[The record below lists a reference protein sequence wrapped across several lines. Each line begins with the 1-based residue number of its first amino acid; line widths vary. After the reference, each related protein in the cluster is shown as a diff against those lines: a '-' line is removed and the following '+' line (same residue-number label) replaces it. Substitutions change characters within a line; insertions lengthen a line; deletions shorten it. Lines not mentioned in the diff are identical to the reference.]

1 MANET
6 IVTNIVANANF
17 SSLIANVQ
25 KATAELAQLKGALAT
40 TNKALAMDAAKIQQG
55 FSATLRSTGQFSTHF
70 VSLSSDVEKFGKN
83 LDQGRLKLKDYYRTF
98 QDHTRTSGGMIR
110 ELARQ
115 QVQLQN
121 AILQPLGRNAEGLMQ
136 FNVQIPRGLDATKNR
151 TALLKQEMQIFNKV
165 IQDGGV
171 QLINWGKNTQWA
183 GRQLTVGLTVPIT
196 AFGIAASKAFR
207 EADEQLVRL
216 TKVYGGVAQ
225 TSATELAKVRK
236 EVSATARE
244 LAAAYGASYK
254 ETIALAADIAATG
267 KQGDDL
273 IRSTQETT
281 RLSILGE
288 VDRQEAM
295 KATLAIQTAFKQN
308 TTELSESINFLN
320 AVENQTSTSLADLVE
335 AIPKAGPVIQSLG
348 GSVQDLALYL
358 TAMKEGGVN
367 ASEGANAIKSS
378 LASLINPTKV
388 AKEMFQ
394 GFGID
399 LENIVTSN
407 AGNLTGMMLELQSA
421 LDKLDPLSKS
431 KAIEQLFGKFQF
443 ARLSA
448 LFENLGKEGSQTLQ
462 VLDLMKT
469 STQDLANI
477 ANRELTQITES
488 ASGKYK
494 RALES
499 LKASL
504 AGVGEQFLNIGTFF
518 INIID
523 KVVQFANKLPDP
535 IKKLLTFAA
544 GFTALTGPII
554 MLTGVLAN
562 FLGYVVKGAAH
573 FRALFKGGEGWK
585 LLTPEILAANKAGN
599 LLETTFYS
607 DAKAATVL
615 STALHNLNE
624 EFRILQARANSG
636 VSAAPTIS
644 TVAGQVVMTGTA
656 IREVDPTSRYI
667 SPRDTRAYSH
677 PNPVSAMTPAER
689 EAQTIFGIVPGAP
702 KVNNAISNNP
712 QMYMSSDLPKVAG
725 VSAIKGV
732 STGIVAGEAAKWHA
746 MTGALAMQSEAEIAL
761 LKREVAATG
770 LITTSLSDSYQAL
783 LPQMSR
789 ITTLAATESAEIVA
803 QLQASKIT
811 VDQARARVVALNR
824 QIEMMMGQAA
834 TEVATAQGRTIN
846 LTQLPLVDQ
855 PAFDPVTGKANMK
868 ELTRPGRTRTLFNS
882 IARVLGVKTYGAPYS
897 IETTRPK
904 RFNVG
909 GDIESFGPNKTVVSG
924 PSSINYD
931 DRFGNVPL
939 NGYVLNQQASLDP
952 RNKDLVDAAPSTFS
966 NSGSTMKA
974 MLTPKE
980 TIFGP
985 GIHRDPELYAAVD
998 AANNG
1003 YAFGG
1008 DVSRNKKN
1016 YGLNPASLIANYL
1029 ARSSMIGGGRSP
1041 GTRYWRASRNRWDT
1055 TGSNTQSV
1063 SEPGSGSIQYS
1074 SARSRSSA
1082 IYSDET
1088 NKRYGITPTKRG
1100 DVLVHAFPPAFVRR
1114 LESLGYG
1121 PEDQI
1126 PVSVLRSLGVS
1137 VPQGSKLSTLTALS
1151 TTWVKNT
1158 SKFNQRIKGDG
1169 SPARTSDG
1177 KGWKDSW
1184 REVGWQD
1191 MQSLLGKLKDI
1202 GVPEA
1207 QAQQVAELAASR
1219 LNALVERRNG
1229 LMNEAM
1235 WGQLVNSAEI
1245 GAMTRFSRN
1254 SSSTP
1259 FAANLGGMIP
1269 GGNIQRGRYGYGV
1282 PSLASSAIARLT
1294 ARWKPQ
1300 ERFRMPGYQY
1310 TLGNQDPLH
1319 GPLQIGRTMVPK
1331 DRQDDYEWTREVIYQ
1346 DDRFARQNV
1355 MRQFPIGS
1363 EEERGKYILRQ
1374 YMAGNYGILQTPGAT
1389 ELMKKLSRKF
1399 SGTLYRGLKLSKN
1412 RANPLPQNII
1422 EAIDQARLSG
1432 DPSGLIGQEFIMRRS
1447 SWSKNRDIASLFAPG
1462 HGASADGSSILIEA
1476 SVKNR
1481 NVVPA
1486 SDIFPDAKFSA
1497 PFGQKVAGHNSRSEQ
1512 ESIFGGK
1519 FRVVGYENG
1528 TLKLET
1534 VVDGTRAMGGPV
1546 NANRPYLVGE
1556 NGPEIFVPR
1565 NSGGIIPGGDIV
1577 KNRTGY
1583 GLPAIPTMPGYETP
1597 LATQMGMTPITKGS
1611 SGINPYGAKAQVF
1624 SMATA
1629 VGGGVAG
1636 QAMGGNTGF
1645 MIGSMLGQVASIL
1658 PFLIKG
1664 TLTLSKVMKFAG
1676 FGLAVTSA
1684 IALGKVLLDLKK
1696 KYEDAGKANRLAFGA
1711 NEKTLGEAGLSGKY
1725 KDLSTRLKDI
1735 NAQLDLQRAKASASY
1750 DSNTKTGISGLTF
1763 TIKELRE
1770 ETARVKKEMPETLAA
1785 FNNIDSSKVNQLATS
1800 LKSQYVSMGMSVQQA
1815 TNKIYALIAASNK
1828 SGQSVSAISSDS
1840 FKQITDRA
1848 SAAAASVKMVSNAI
1862 VAMNGSTSK
1871 GFLEELNTGV
1881 ENMINVLST
1890 YQDSLVGSKGGEDGK
1905 TQLTEADALKQTL
1918 DEIGKIKGAT
1928 NEIDKKTL
1936 DGLKQQN
1943 LVYATILKNGETLQ
1957 SIYAKTAIYAAGLAD
1972 KINIAAMTGKQAV
1985 DFARQLAAYQGALNE
2000 VTSSTDSNNPLSA
2013 LAKLYDAAKK
2023 ASENAIKAQKAAAK
2037 FDADY
2042 YKDKIKAIQKVIDQ
2056 LEKERN
2062 ARLKLLDVQQA
2073 EADFAKSLKEEQI
2086 RYQEFLAAGD
2096 LAAAAQS
2103 QLNIKKLQEDR
2114 QRQITRESISNDYE
2128 KRIEQQN
2135 KEIERLQKILE
2146 DAEKNNS
2153 TASSTAA
2160 KKSADLAT
2168 IADFRARINDIV
2180 TRNPGGNF
2188 SKSDEKLLI
2197 QIFNEM
2203 REAGGSIKKAADEML
2218 SNYPAIN
2225 QPPSQAGGKPV
2236 AMSPELQLAQA
2247 LAKAVNDN
2255 KNVAFASAVDKFIL
2269 AVDKFAGATS
2279 GTGSGT
2285 KEDPFKVN
2293 TATLPKVAPGG
2304 TTAAEAAPLKSKDGT
2319 ITKAG
2324 LTYIIETNKYQKGKY
2339 FEVDGVKYVVES
2351 GHDAII
2357 RPSRARKLA
2366 MGGYATNYDGGGNV
2380 SGPGTSTSDSIP
2392 AMLSD
2397 GEWVIKADS
2406 VKKAEKEFGP
2416 SFLHDLNAGR
2426 FANGGK
2432 VSKMRGGKESTLGT
2446 VDSMIKAAES
2456 MLGYKEGKNNDTIF
2470 GRFAQKAYDLQSRYI
2485 AWCGAFINWAAKNA
2499 GVDLASMIWTPGG
2512 AQSFMKSGKWTK
2524 MNPKRGDLAFMDFP
2538 GDGVNRI
2545 SHVGLVRNVLSSNAV
2560 STIEGN
2566 TSGSGSQRS
2575 GGGVH
2580 AKVRQYN
2587 MKNAPIVGFG
2597 RPSYKPVDNIKYGY
2611 GTQEYYSADD
2621 AKSDYENSRYTVNR
2635 GDTLSGIAAK
2645 YGITV
2650 KQLMAMNPQLNDP
2663 KYMGGSRIF
2672 SGTKVNIKKFAEGG
2686 KVVNSLTDSGNW
2698 IKGPLTVPR
2707 QRKPGV
2713 PYSRSGRPIGNP
2725 FGQYWGEL
2733 SRFIGPRSPGMDIWG
2748 GTEIP
2753 GLKFSG
2759 SVPQHSD
2766 YMHQMLE
2773 QPRKPFASPGMGIDR
2788 DPMRLAGS
2796 GASTGGIG
2804 NGAYGLGP
2812 LMFHAG
2818 GPVGHTHSGA
2828 PHSLGM
2834 SSMGSV
2840 SAALKQKMESSSDR
2854 RSGRRRLPAGHM
2866 ASNYKAPK
2874 SVAQKIYDNFLFPA
2888 ILSLDRVQAA
2898 FTGTNPIASTNIEG
2912 LKSQQ
2917 EKIKQQGVK
2926 SVLPEIAA
2934 QVGLD
2939 FGSFLL
2945 PAAAGNASIR
2955 GLAEGYGL
2963 SKGLPGLGSL
2973 LPKGS
2978 IPYAT
2983 SAVPKFTS
2991 NAITAAII
2999 GASRPFA
3006 ENKISSMIQKPQVK
3020 ISSDDFKPNNV
3031 YPPFVIHEGKNV
3043 PVHSGSG
3050 FGNDAVVFQGR
3061 TENLSSLLAS
3071 HQVTDIIPTTPE
3083 GILSYILKKDPNHT
3097 KARRLLDKMDSGY
3110 QWGDREV
3117 KEFLMN
3123 MLASGSINL
3132 KKVDPQD
3139 LASPHLFGLRRPELS
3154 ESLDPAG
3161 LAQLISAMRGN
3172 TRDDVAIKTKTK
3184 AISPLLTKMVQEY
3197 IENVRLQQE
3206 AVAANIA
3213 RQGGPRGGLHGV
3225 RGEKPLTK
3233 KEIADLKARGWDP
3246 SYTPL
3251 TPRDI
3256 PMIRIFNDDFPSTD
3270 GKGDLFE
3277 KDAATHILSRF
3288 FGPKGLPEG
3297 TVGTLEQLAAAR
3309 TSRHF
3314 GIYDAVQ
3321 SHMQGEWKPDRPFI
3335 VSTLSNLMKY
3345 NGKPEQLHSVDSYFL
3360 QRFGKP
3366 FHYSKKEGEL
3376 SSGFP
3381 LEESDYIAKLKELNL
3396 YKDGEEPPIIAEDFS
3411 AKEIFYLAK
3420 EKYSQSELAQILQAV
3435 NENGNLKPI
3444 ARTDNAMGGSHSEEF
3459 YMPARSN
3466 YESDEYLSASRIL
3479 QILAIDKAK
3488 KQIGID
3494 EKYRYAVRGEF
3505 SSLNKEEIAEM
3516 AANLGVRFDGGHNA
3530 SDIDNLAHGSG
3541 HNPFEYILNA
3551 QRAQT
3556 GDIGVGISDTQKAL
3570 GALLMFTRFGKYTSG
3585 KTYADEKDLLAVQK
3599 SAVGLYA
3606 RGALSE
3612 KDFMSIISDIKEQLK
3627 NVEEAAGGGFVNNGK
3642 IQIPKFANGGIVNTS
3657 FNPKMSIPG
3666 FANGGMASPTY
3677 NIPTSTVG
3685 IASNQVPG
3693 YNKGGSIHHYNA
3705 GGIVVNGA
3713 QGQDVKELA
3722 NHIVN
3727 IMDARGARR
3736 QSMTGGG
3743 ITV

>member
-40 TNKALAMDAAKIQQG
+40 TNKSLAMDAAKIQQG

-136 FNVQIPRGLDATKNR
+136 FNVQIPRGLDATKNK

-477 ANRELTQITES
+477 ANRELSQITES

-562 FLGYVVKGAAH
+562 FLGYIVKGASY

-667 SPRDTRAYSH
+667 SPKDTRAYSH

-725 VSAIKGV
+725 VSAIKDV

-909 GDIESFGPNKTVVSG
+909 GDVESFGPNKTVVSG

-939 NGYVLNQQASLDP
+939 GGYVLNQGASLDP

-1008 DVSRNKKN
+1008 DVSRNKNN
-1016 YGLNPASLIANYL
+1016 YGLIAPRAIVKASDL
-1029 ARSSMIGGGRSP
+1029 
-1041 GTRYWRASRNRWDT
+1041 
-1055 TGSNTQSV
+1055 
-1063 SEPGSGSIQYS
+1063 
-1074 SARSRSSA
+1074 
-1082 IYSDET
+1082 
-1088 NKRYGITPTKRG
+1088 
-1100 DVLVHAFPPAFVRR
+1100 RR
-1114 LESLGYG
+1114 LFPG
-1121 PEDQI
+1121 
-1126 PVSVLRSLGVS
+1126 
-1137 VPQGSKLSTLTALS
+1137 
-1151 TTWVKNT
+1151 
-1158 SKFNQRIKGDG
+1158 
-1169 SPARTSDG
+1169 
-1177 KGWKDSW
+1177 
-1184 REVGWQD
+1184 
-1191 MQSLLGKLKDI
+1191 LLGKTHTKDEYEFKGTQGVFGGDVNNPKIVEANKIRLKLKDAI
-1202 GVPEA
+1202 ITRSKINKYMEKDGVPPDVLLSSIMSGTGSSRLSTDRLLDGLASSGIINLQQRQEISD
-1207 QAQQVAELAASR
+1207 QAFESYALALAKLDLVNDHNNPVLSASR
-1219 LNALVERRNG
+1219 KAI
-1229 LMNEAM
+1229 M
-1235 WGQLVNSAEI
+1235 
-1245 GAMTRFSRN
+1245 
-1254 SSSTP
+1254 SSTAIGTEQRRKALEALDI
-1259 FAANLGGMIP
+1259 FASTPGMVTDVSSRGTSGFLKSIRLSDGTIIPLKTLEGSSTETFFHAPKPDELLEKFNVGGNIP
-1269 GGNIQRGRYGYGV
+1269 GGNIKKGRSKYGI
-1282 PSLASSAIARLT
+1282 PSLASSAISRLT

-1300 ERFRMPGYQY
+1300 QQFRMPGYQY

-1331 DRQDDYEWTREVIYQ
+1331 DRQDDYEWTREVIYK

-1389 ELMKKLSRKF
+1389 ELMKKMSRKF

-1447 SWSKNRDIASLFAPG
+1447 SWSKKRDIASLFAPG

-1497 PFGQKVAGHNSRSEQ
+1497 PFGQKVSGHNSRSEQ

-1583 GLPAIPTMPGYETP
+1583 GLPNIPTMPGYETP
-1597 LATQMGMTPITKGS
+1597 LATQMGMTPVTQNQS
-1611 SGINPYGAKAQVF
+1611 SGYNPYGMKAQGLG
-1624 SMATA
+1624 MAA
-1629 VGGGVAG
+1629 SIGAPVLG
-1636 QAMGGNTGF
+1636 QMMGGNTGM
-1645 MIGSMLGQVASIL
+1645 MIGMGLGQVAQIL
-1658 PFLIKG
+1658 PFIIKG
-1664 TLTLSKVMKFAG
+1664 TFTFSKMLKMITIP
-1676 FGLAVTSA
+1676 GLVITGLIS
-1684 IALGKVLLDLKK
+1684 IGKYLLDLKK
-1696 KYEDAGKANRLAFGA
+1696 KAEDVGKANRLAFGG
-1711 NEKTLGEAGLSGKY
+1711 NEKTLGEAGLAGKY
-1725 KDLSTRLKDI
+1725 KTLSTRLKNI
-1735 NAQLDLQRAKASASY
+1735 NDELSLTKAKAAAAY
-1750 DSNTKTGISGLTF
+1750 DSNTKTGINGLTF
-1763 TIKELRE
+1763 TIKQLRE
-1770 ETARVKKEMPETLAA
+1770 ETARVKKEMPETIAS
-1785 FNNIDSSKVNQLATS
+1785 FNNIDETKVNDLATS
-1800 LKSQYVSMGMSVQQA
+1800 LKSQYVAMGMSVEKA
-1815 TNKIYALIAASNK
+1815 TNSIYALISASNK
-1828 SGQSVSAISSDS
+1828 SSQAVSAISSSS
-1840 FKQITDRA
+1840 FKEIVDGA
-1848 SAAAASVKMVSNAI
+1848 SAAAASIKI
-1862 VAMNGSTSK
+1862 VTRALAANPDGNGK
-1871 GFLEELNTGV
+1871 GFIEELNVGI
-1881 ENMINVLST
+1881 EQMINNLSL
-1890 YQDSLVGSKGGEDGK
+1890 YQQSLVGTKGGADGK
-1905 TQLTEADALKQTL
+1905 TELTSADALKKTL
-1918 DEIGKIKGAT
+1918 EEIGKIKYAN
-1928 NEIDKKTL
+1928 NELDSKTL
-1936 DGLKQQN
+1936 ESLKSQN
-1943 LVYATILKNGETLQ
+1943 LVLSFILGKGETLQ

-1972 KINIAAMTGKQAV
+1972 KIDIASMSGDQALE
-1985 DFARQLAAYQGALNE
+1985 FAKNLAVYQGALNDL
-2000 VTSSTDSNNPLSA
+2000 TSSTASDNPLSA

-2023 ASENAIKAQKAAAK
+2023 ASENATKASKAAAK

-2042 YKDKIKAIQKVIDQ
+2042 YKDKIKAIQQVINQ

-2086 RYQEFLAAGD
+2086 KYQEFLAAGD

-2114 QRQITRESISNDYE
+2114 QRQLTRESISTDYE

-2146 DAEKNNS
+2146 DAEKNS
-2153 TASSTAA
+2153 ATASSNAA

-2168 IADFRARINDIV
+2168 IADFRARINAVI
-2180 TRNPGGNF
+2180 TRNPDGQIN
-2188 SKSDEKLLI
+2188 SDDKKILMA
-2197 QIFNEM
+2197 IFDEM
-2203 REAGGSIKKAADEML
+2203 RKAGGDIKKAADEML
-2218 SNYPAIN
+2218 KPYSGGVSGLPDVVN
-2225 QPPSQAGGKPV
+2225 GKPV
-2236 AMSPELQLAQA
+2236 APTSPEVKLAMD
-2247 LAKAVNDN
+2247 LAAKLNAKEGVFS
-2255 KNVAFASAVDKFIL
+2255 KAVDKFIE
-2269 AVDKFAGATS
+2269 AVDKFAGTTA
-2279 GTGSGT
+2279 GTGAGT
-2285 KEDPFKVN
+2285 KFDPIKSPTVEKVFKD
-2293 TATLPKVAPGG
+2293 
-2304 TTAAEAAPLKSKDGT
+2304 EKSLYKNYMDESNGKWT
-2319 ITKAG
+2319 RAG
-2324 LTYIIETNKYQKGKY
+2324 EIYFENYPEKFGVKKGKPSY
-2339 FEVDGVKYVVES
+2339 FEFNGRLYNWDGSDLQRDPVK
-2351 GHDAII
+2351 
-2357 RPSRARKLA
+2357 RA
-2366 MGGYATNYDGGGNV
+2366 MGGNVKQYDGGGNV

-2406 VKKAEKEFGP
+2406 VKRAEKEFGP
-2416 SFLHDLNAGR
+2416 SFFSDLNAGR

-2432 VSKMRGGKESTLGT
+2432 VSKMGT
-2446 VDSMIKAAES
+2446 ADSMIKTAES
-2456 MLGYKEGKNNDTIF
+2456 MLGYQEGKNNDTIF
-2470 GRFAQKAYDLQSRYI
+2470 GRFAKKAYDLQSRYI
-2485 AWCGAFINWAAKNA
+2485 AWCGAFINWAAKNS

-2524 MNPKRGDLAFMDFP
+2524 MNPARGDLAFMDFP

-2545 SHVGLVRNVLSSNAV
+2545 SHVGLVRNVLSNNTV

-2575 GGGVH
+2575 GGGVL
-2580 AKVRQYN
+2580 AKIRQYN

-2597 RPSYKPVDNIKYGY
+2597 RPSYKPVDAIEYNYGKEGYY
-2611 GTQEYYSADD
+2611 GPDD
-2621 AKSDYENSRYTVNR
+2621 AKSDYENSRYTVTR
-2635 GDTLSGIAAK
+2635 GDTLSSIAKK
-2645 YGITV
+2645 YKVTV
-2650 KQLMAMNPQLNDP
+2650 KQLMEMNPQLNDP
-2663 KYMGGSRIF
+2663 RYMGGSRIF
-2672 SGTKVNIKKFAEGG
+2672 AGTKVNIKKFAEGG
-2686 KVVNSLTDSGNW
+2686 KVTNSLTDSGSW
-2698 IKGPLTVPR
+2698 INSLSWK
-2707 QRKPGV
+2707 KPKSAYNSKNQPTGS
-2713 PYSRSGRPIGNP
+2713 PYGR
-2725 FGQYWGEL
+2725 YWGEL
-2733 SRFIGPRSPGMDIWG
+2733 ERLYQQSPLGFDKNGKPIFNNAGKDPWG

-2753 GLKFSG
+2753 GLPFSG
-2759 SVPQHSD
+2759 TDPQHSD
-2766 YMHQMLE
+2766 YWHQLAE
-2773 QPRKPFASPGMGIDR
+2773 QPKNYSSPRMGVDR
-2788 DPMRLAGS
+2788 TPDRYAGS
-2796 GASTGGIG
+2796 GASMGGIG

-2812 LMFHAG
+2812 LMFANGGLVKRQSLLSKVMHGLLKTMDPFKLGKHSLGYNFLGGKEVANVFSGTGNKSDYLSAALLPLGGLGRGAAKLPGAISKLTPEMKSFQMSDIDSKAMQALSNMDLSSIKIPETGISFNPASAKAGLEALKEGVTSSSAWEIVQAQRETLLKNKYPKVDLSDVAKFNEYYAKEFYGLLPDDSIKLFKGVRSTAG
-2818 GPVGHTHSGA
+2818 GSWRTGEKDLATYFSTNPHIAALYSAMIGKAKLGDELPMFGIDRRISDLRNFLGEGAVRNGNAQGSMEFPQLLGGKDLSDVLPSIYSLPGQVYGQMFGGAATSLTKIKNLWPSGFAHGGLVGGA
-2828 PHSLGM
+2828 PHGLGM
-2834 SSMGSV
+2834 SSMVKAGNNKKPSGQSV
-2840 SAALKQKMESSSDR
+2840 WSKIIHSAMKTIDPFKFQGKSLGYEFLGGKEIANVFSGTGKKMDYLSAALAPLGAGKLGLPVASGTTSAIKNSTKILRNLKGKALEFAKADGRNIPEMIVDNVDAETVNTMAQQTLRVSPTTDLAKAYHYYWGNAYDILVKQSDKAVDGMSKEQFMDKLSRSGITGTTSNSAASSLGSDFMKSANRAYAISHGLNPDDKISLYKAVSSSDTEKAFGGYWSLSSQFAGSYLKNLGLR
-2854 RSGRRRLPAGHM
+2854 GGNTTSSTISG
-2866 ASNYKAPK
+2866 
-2874 SVAQKIYDNFLFPA
+2874 LFKV
-2888 ILSLDRVQAA
+2888 DM
-2898 FTGTNPIASTNIEG
+2898 
-2912 LKSQQ
+2912 
-2917 EKIKQQGVK
+2917 
-2926 SVLPEIAA
+2926 LPE
-2934 QVGLD
+2934 QVPTPL
-2939 FGSFLL
+2939 
-2945 PAAAGNASIR
+2945 SI
-2955 GLAEGYGL
+2955 GAL
-2963 SKGLPGLGSL
+2963 SDEYATMLSPELVNSVGGATKIGKGLPGHYNGPDRRNFLQDFY
-2973 LPKGS
+2973 KF
-2978 IPYAT
+2978 
-2983 SAVPKFTS
+2983 VP
-2991 NAITAAII
+2991 
-2999 GASRPFA
+2999 G
-3006 ENKISSMIQKPQVK
+3006 VK
-3020 ISSDDFKPNNV
+3020 IP
-3031 YPPFVIHEGKNV
+3031 
-3043 PVHSGSG
+3043 
-3050 FGNDAVVFQGR
+3050 QGQR
-3061 TENLSSLLAS
+3061 PSQMKDLLK
-3071 HQVTDIIPTTPE
+3071 I
-3083 GILSYILKKDPNHT
+3083 
-3097 KARRLLDKMDSGY
+3097 
-3110 QWGDREV
+3110 
-3117 KEFLMN
+3117 
-3123 MLASGSINL
+3123 
-3132 KKVDPQD
+3132 D
-3139 LASPHLFGLRRPELS
+3139 L
-3154 ESLDPAG
+3154 
-3161 LAQLISAMRGN
+3161 N
-3172 TRDDVAIKTKTK
+3172 
-3184 AISPLLTKMVQEY
+3184 
-3197 IENVRLQQE
+3197 
-3206 AVAANIA
+3206 
-3213 RQGGPRGGLHGV
+3213 
-3225 RGEKPLTK
+3225 
-3233 KEIADLKARGWDP
+3233 
-3246 SYTPL
+3246 
-3251 TPRDI
+3251 
-3256 PMIRIFNDDFPSTD
+3256 
-3270 GKGDLFE
+3270 
-3277 KDAATHILSRF
+3277 
-3288 FGPKGLPEG
+3288 
-3297 TVGTLEQLAAAR
+3297 
-3309 TSRHF
+3309 
-3314 GIYDAVQ
+3314 
-3321 SHMQGEWKPDRPFI
+3321 
-3335 VSTLSNLMKY
+3335 
-3345 NGKPEQLHSVDSYFL
+3345 
-3360 QRFGKP
+3360 
-3366 FHYSKKEGEL
+3366 SK
-3376 SSGFP
+3376 
-3381 LEESDYIAKLKELNL
+3381 
-3396 YKDGEEPPIIAEDFS
+3396 
-3411 AKEIFYLAK
+3411 
-3420 EKYSQSELAQILQAV
+3420 
-3435 NENGNLKPI
+3435 
-3444 ARTDNAMGGSHSEEF
+3444 
-3459 YMPARSN
+3459 
-3466 YESDEYLSASRIL
+3466 
-3479 QILAIDKAK
+3479 
-3488 KQIGID
+3488 
-3494 EKYRYAVRGEF
+3494 
-3505 SSLNKEEIAEM
+3505 EM
-3516 AANLGVRFDGGHNA
+3516 AARWGHEDYFKQFLDAGVFK
-3530 SDIDNLAHGSG
+3530 
-3541 HNPFEYILNA
+3541 
-3551 QRAQT
+3551 
-3556 GDIGVGISDTQKAL
+3556 QK
-3570 GALLMFTRFGKYTSG
+3570 
-3585 KTYADEKDLLAVQK
+3585 
-3599 SAVGLYA
+3599 
-3606 RGALSE
+3606 
-3612 KDFMSIISDIKEQLK
+3612 
-3627 NVEEAAGGGFVNNGK
+3627 N
-3642 IQIPKFANGGIVNTS
+3642 FANGGIVNTS
-3657 FNPKMSIPG
+3657 FNPNMSVPG

-3677 NIPTSTVG
+3677 NIPTNTVG

-3705 GGIVVNGA
+3705 GGIVVNAA

-3736 QSMTGGG
+3736 QSMNGGG